1 MQAEEK
7 MTNTFTDHDAIIR
20 TVQMYVDGGKSG
32 KSAEMKPAFH
42 PAATIF
48 GYIGPDLFGGPIQ
61 MLFDWNDQNGPA
73 TELQSQM
80 KHIDVA
86 GTVAQITQ
94 IHGFKYKLVQAAR

>member
-1 MQAEEK
+1 
-7 MTNTFTDHDAIIR
+7 
-20 TVQMYVDGGKSG
+20 
-32 KSAEMKPAFH
+32 
-42 PAATIF
+42 
-48 GYIGPDLFGGPIQ
+48 